1 MQGLD
6 HELHQFR
13 VSSAPF
19 AASGQLDAFLDVWGR
34 KILRMDIDPLD
45 GHPLQIDAMLRSLP
59 DFAMASGPRS
69 PMWFR
74 RPRELVDHD
83 DLLLVVIAQGAG
95 MLELSGRVTMVG
107 EGEAVLAP
115 CGRPAD
121 FAMPVPTRMISYRFS
136 RDLLRPRVRHLD
148 DLVAHPFAR
157 DNQVLRLLVG
167 YSRVLNDQ
175 SALATAELRR
185 AVSVHMHDLAA
196 LLLGATP
203 EPSSSGGFQAARLKA
218 VKDEILLRITQSDL
232 SVDEIA
238 GSQQISERYLRKL
251 FASSGTTFTDFVR
264 EARLDRAHRVLTNP
278 AQAQRP
284 INAIAYESGFGD
296 LSYFNR
302 SFRQRYGMTPSDAR
316 EQARRENGAR
326 R

>member
-1 MQGLD
+1 
-6 HELHQFR
+6 
-13 VSSAPF
+13 
-19 AASGQLDAFLDVWGR
+19 
-34 KILRMDIDPLD
+34 
-45 GHPLQIDAMLRSLP
+45 MLRSLP

-148 DLVAHPFAR
+148 DLVARPFAR
-157 DNQVLRLLVG
+157 DNQLLRLLVG

-175 SALATAELRR
+175 SALATADLRR

-238 GSQQISERYLRKL
+238 GSQQISERYMRKL

-264 EARLDRAHRVLTNP
+264 EARLDRAHRMLTDP

-284 INAIAYESGFGD
+284 INAIAYESGFSD

-302 SFRQRYGMTPSDAR
+302 IFRQRYQMTPSDAR
-316 EQARRENGAR
+316 EQARQENGAR